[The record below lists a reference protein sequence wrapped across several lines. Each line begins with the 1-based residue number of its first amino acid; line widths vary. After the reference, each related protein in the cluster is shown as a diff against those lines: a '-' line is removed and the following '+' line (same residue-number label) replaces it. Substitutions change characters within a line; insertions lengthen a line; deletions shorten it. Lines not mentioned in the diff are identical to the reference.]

1 MKLSVMA
8 GMAVAG
14 VLMSGT
20 VAGLAL
26 ATSPARAGTV
36 CLTVEGTTE
45 TPTTGTQG
53 SCATSTELEVKL
65 NDAKNV
71 NMGTGLAGGTLTV
84 NFASLTKID
93 LANGNSTID
102 PTANGNDVSFGNLD
116 ITTPGVTFT
125 DILFG
130 VEMTNLDATSLTVEA
145 LLNGTVE
152 GAWSLTGLPHD
163 KNEQFAIV
171 GSLGTSFDEV
181 TVVAGLASG
190 IKEMKQFDLSGTS
203 FSAVPEPST
212 WAMMLLGFAGLA
224 WAGFRKTKG
233 ARAALSAG

>member
-8 GMAVAG
+8 GLAVAG
-14 VLMSGT
+14 VLVSGT

-36 CLTVEGTTE
+36 CLTVAGTTE
-45 TPTTGTQG
+45 TPSTGTQG
-53 SCATSTELEVKL
+53 SCTTSTETEVKL

-71 NMGTGLAGGTLTV
+71 NSGTGLAGTLTV
-84 NFASLTKID
+84 DFASLTKID
-93 LANGNSTID
+93 LANGNATIT

-116 ITTPGVTFT
+116 VTTPGATFT

-130 VEMTNLDATSLTVEA
+130 VQMTNLDATSLTVEA

-163 KNEQFAIV
+163 TNEPFVIV
-171 GSLGTSFDEV
+171 GSLGTSFNEV

-203 FSAVPEPST
+203 TVPEPST

-224 WAGFRKTKG
+224 YAGFRKTKG
-233 ARAALSAG
+233 ARAPLSAG

>member
-36 CLTVEGTTE
+36 CLTVEGVTQ

-53 SCATSTELEVKL
+53 SCTTSTETEVKL

-71 NMGTGLAGGTLTV
+71 NSGTGLAGTLTV
-84 NFASLTKID
+84 DFASLTKID
-93 LANGNSTID
+93 LANGNATIT

-116 ITTPGVTFT
+116 VTTPGATFT

-130 VEMTNLDATSLTVEA
+130 VQMTNLDATSLTVEA
-145 LLNGTVE
+145 LNNGIVV

-163 KNEQFAIV
+163 SDQQFNLV

-181 TVVAGLASG
+181 SLIAGAASG
-190 IKEMKQFDLSGTS
+190 IKEAKQFDLSGISST
-203 FSAVPEPST
+203 VPEPST

-224 WAGFRKTKG
+224 YAGFRKTKG